1 MKRSSLY
8 LYLVAFVAIILSSCS
23 KPDGQF
29 TGREYMPD
37 MAHSI
42 AKEANYSTYY
52 QFNTWG
58 GKEAYR
64 NFFAELNLPVKGTI
78 PFNAAKMEQKSRG
91 LTFPQYHFPNTDA
104 GRDSAMALILENP
117 LRPKTPEELAT
128 ILEQGGNL
136 YNIYCGSCHGEN
148 GDGNGQL
155 YNSGKGPYPAAPAN
169 YLKEEFMNAPE
180 GRFYHAIMHGKNVM
194 LSHADKLSH
203 DERWM
208 VIHYIRALQAKEK
221 KVDYDLDAALAGHS
235 ATVKAPDSTATT
247 TKTKEG
253 E

>member
-8 LYLVAFVAIILSSCS
+8 LYVVALAAIIFSSCGRS
-23 KPDGQF
+23 GGEF

-58 GKEAYR
+58 GEEAYR
-64 NFFAELNLPVKGTI
+64 SFFAELNLPVKGTI
-78 PFNAAKMEQKSRG
+78 PFNAAKSDNASRG

-104 GRDSAMALILENP
+104 GREMAIAQILDNP
-117 LRPKTPEELAT
+117 VRPSDPDELKAV
-128 ILEQGGNL
+128 LAKGKNL
-136 YNIYCGSCHGEN
+136 YNIYCASCHGEK
-148 GDGNGQL
+148 GDGNGKL
-155 YNSGKGPYPAAPAN
+155 YDSGNGPYPAAPAN
-169 YLKEEFMNAPE
+169 YLKDEFVNASE
-180 GRFYHAIMHGKNVM
+180 GRYYHAIMHGKGVM

-208 VIHYIRALQAKEK
+208 VIHYIRSMQAKEK
-221 KVDYDLDAALAGHS
+221 KVKYDLAAALSRNGIKEEVKDT
-235 ATVKAPDSTATT
+235 TVAIDDNK
-247 TKTKEG
+247 
-253 E
+253 